1 MVTASASASASASAP
16 RGGGASRWGARLAA
30 LLLWAAAGASAVF
43 WALKFGTP
51 APMPSATPVA
61 SLSSGVSAP
70 AADAEAL
77 ARLLGAQAAT
87 SAVSAASAAAAAPA
101 ASALQGRLVL
111 KGVVAARSQREG
123 AALISV
129 DGKPPQTFR
138 VGARIDDAVMLQS
151 VGARTA
157 VIAADA
163 RGPAL
168 ITLELPKPP
177 Q

>member
-1 MVTASASASASASAP
+1 
-16 RGGGASRWGARLAA
+16 GGASRWGARLAA

-51 APMPSATPVA
+51 ASMPPATPVA

-87 SAVSAASAAAAAPA
+87 SAASAAAAAPA

>member
-51 APMPSATPVA
+51 ASMPPATPVA

-87 SAVSAASAAAAAPA
+87 SAASAAAAAPA

>member
-1 MVTASASASASASAP
+1 
-16 RGGGASRWGARLAA
+16 GARLAA

-77 ARLLGAQAAT
+77 ARLLGTQAAT
-87 SAVSAASAAAAAPA
+87 SAASAAAAAPA